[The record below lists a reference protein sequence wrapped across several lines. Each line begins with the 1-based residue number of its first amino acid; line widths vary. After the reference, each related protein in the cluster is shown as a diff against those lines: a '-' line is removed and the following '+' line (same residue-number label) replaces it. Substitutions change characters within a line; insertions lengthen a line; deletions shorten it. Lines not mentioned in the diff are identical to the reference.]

1 MKSFF
6 DPVSGRRETVEITP
20 LGEGGGHRF
29 RNARSGFSRYPL
41 ENRTC
46 YQCGQ
51 KGHLSANCLQ
61 QVRRVSVT
69 EGSIKYEGA
78 GETQLRLRL
87 QSNMGSIPQHEPQE
101 DDARPEDSASQV
113 GAHQFLGTMSTLGV
127 GEPGRARKRRTSCTV
142 ERFPLFAEIQA
153 RDTVTS
159 HAASTA
165 ATARDTAQAAGE
177 VLTRPSTRCGCEFRC
192 CCKFCRKARAYE
204 AKDASKEPACEE
216 ASRENH
222 DKAY

>member
-1 MKSFF
+1 MRSERALECKL
-6 DPVSGRRETVEITP
+6 PTT
-20 LGEGGGHRF
+20 GEESVPYR
-29 RNARSGFSRYPL
+29 
-41 ENRTC
+41 
-46 YQCGQ
+46 GQ
-51 KGHLSANCLQ
+51 H
-61 QVRRVSVT
+61 QVRRSWRNST
-69 EGSIKYEGA
+69 ASSFAEQHGIHSTA
-78 GETQLRLRL
+78 W
-87 QSNMGSIPQHEPQE
+87 HEPQE

-165 ATARDTAQAAGE
+165 ATARDTVTSHAASTAATAQAAGE

-204 AKDASKEPACEE
+204 AEDASKGPACEE

-222 DKAY
+222 DKAYWGCS